1 MNKYLIGS
9 LFIIILTIG
18 AGFYALS
25 EKYPF
30 VLGLDLAGGTELTY
44 QADVSSLHTDQAPDE
59 AMAALRDVIE
69 RRVNVFGVSEPIVQV
84 EKTGDA
90 HRLIVELPGVTDVES
105 AVNSIGET
113 PVLEFRLLSS
123 ADLGASAVVDGR
135 LEINQDDLFVPSGLS
150 GKQLESASVQFGQG
164 HSAQTGAFVAITFDD
179 EGAELLSEITRE
191 NLGEIMAIYL
201 DGVAISTPTIQAEI
215 TNGEAVITGNFTP
228 EEARELA
235 RDLNLGALPVP
246 IELINTQLVGP
257 SLGADV
263 TNAGVKAGVV
273 GLIFIALFMLV
284 WYRLPGAVAIV
295 ALMLYVFVM
304 LALFKLIPVTLT
316 AAGIAGFILSVGMAV
331 DANVLVF
338 ERMKEEMNKGKE
350 LSAVIKEGFD
360 RAWASIRDANIS
372 SLLTAI
378 ILFWFG
384 TSLVKGFA
392 LVFGIGVILS
402 MLTAIFVTR
411 TLLFTVAS
419 GDVGEGRRKLFYS
432 GFKNKAN

>member
-1 MNKYLIGS
+1 MNKYVLGS
-9 LFIIILTIG
+9 LLIVLVTIG
-18 AGFYALS
+18 AGWYSLS

-44 QADVSSLHTDQAPDE
+44 EADIESLHADQDPNE
-59 AMAALRDVIE
+59 AMSALRDVIE

-84 EKTGDA
+84 ENTGDS
-90 HRLIVELPGVTDVES
+90 HRLIVELPGVTDIEE

-123 ADLGASAVVDGR
+123 QSIDSSNIVDGTV
-135 LEINQDDLFVPSGLS
+135 EIDPNELFVPSGLS
-150 GKQLESASVQFGQG
+150 GKQLESASVQFAQGQG
-164 HSAQTGAFVAITFDD
+164 AQTGAFVAIKFDE
-179 EGAELLSEITRE
+179 EGAGLLADITRE

-201 DGVAISTPTIQAEI
+201 DGEAISTPTIQSEI
-215 TNGEAVITGNFTP
+215 TNGEAVITGSFTP

-235 RDLNLGALPVP
+235 RNLNLGALPVP
-246 IELINTQLVGP
+246 IELVSTQLVGP

-263 TNAGVKAGVV
+263 LGAGVQAGII
-273 GLIFIALFMLV
+273 GLLFIAVFMML
-284 WYRLPGAVAIV
+284 WYRLPGAIAIV
-295 ALMLYVFVM
+295 ALVLYVALM

-338 ERMKEEMNKGKE
+338 ERMKEEMEKGKD
-350 LSAVIKEGFD
+350 LSAVITEGFK

-392 LVFGIGVILS
+392 LVFGIGVLMS
-402 MLTAIFVTR
+402 MLTALLVTR
-411 TLLFTVAS
+411 TLLVTAAL
-419 GDVGEGRRKLFYS
+419 GDIGEGRRRLFYS
-432 GFKNKAN
+432 GFKNKTN